1 MQDTLADFY
10 CESIFNSISKL
21 SGYLDHSIDIMRI
34 LVIED
39 EIKLQKQISQQL
51 EADGYMIDTCDNGEE
66 GLYIASEYPLDA
78 AIIDIGL
85 PGLSGLEVIAALRKR
100 GNLLP
105 ILILTARNSWQDK
118 VKGLEMGADDYLTKP
133 FQMEELQARLK
144 ALLRRATAIPGT
156 TLKFGPITLD
166 MTEQTVKLS
175 DDIVD
180 LTTFEYR
187 LLEHLMRRQG
197 EVISKQTLTDYL
209 YPHDDN
215 HDSNVLEV
223 MIGRL
228 RRKLDPDGRLN
239 PIETL
244 RGRGYRFAIKAVS

>member
-1 MQDTLADFY
+1 
-10 CESIFNSISKL
+10 
-21 SGYLDHSIDIMRI
+21 MRI
-34 LVIED
+34 LIIED
-39 EIKLQKQISQQL
+39 EIKLQQQIRQQL
-51 EADGYMIDTCDNGEE
+51 EMDGFMVDICNNGEE

-85 PGLSGLEVIAALRKR
+85 PGLSGLDVVAALRKR
-100 GNLLP
+100 GSLLP
-105 ILILTARNSWQDK
+105 ILVLTARSSWQDK
-118 VKGLEMGADDYLTKP
+118 VKGLEMGADDYLAKP

-144 ALLRRATAIPGT
+144 ALLRRAIAIPST
-156 TLKFGPITLD
+156 ILNSGPITLD
-166 MTEQTVKLS
+166 MTEQTVKLY
-175 DDIVD
+175 DEMVE

-187 LLEHLMRRQG
+187 LLEHLLRHQG
-197 EVISKQTLTDYL
+197 EVLSKQALTDYL

-228 RRKLDPDGRLN
+228 RRKLDPDGELN

-244 RGRGYRFAIKAVS
+244 RGRGYRFAIKAST

>member
-1 MQDTLADFY
+1 
-10 CESIFNSISKL
+10 
-21 SGYLDHSIDIMRI
+21 MRI
-34 LVIED
+34 LLIED

-51 EADGYMIDTCDNGEE
+51 EADGYMVDTCDNGEE

-78 AIIDIGL
+78 AIVDIGL

-100 GNLLP
+100 GSLLP

-118 VKGLEMGADDYLTKP
+118 VKGLEMGADDYLAKP

-144 ALLRRATAIPGT
+144 ALLRRATAIPST
-156 TLKFGPITLD
+156 TLKSGPVTLD
-166 MTEQTVKLS
+166 TAEQIVKLGN
-175 DDIVD
+175 DVVD

-187 LLEHLMRRQG
+187 LLEHLMRHQG

-209 YPHDDN
+209 YSHDDN

-228 RRKLDPDGRLN
+228 RRKLDPDGKLN

-244 RGRGYRFAIKAVS
+244 RGRGYRFAIKSSSS